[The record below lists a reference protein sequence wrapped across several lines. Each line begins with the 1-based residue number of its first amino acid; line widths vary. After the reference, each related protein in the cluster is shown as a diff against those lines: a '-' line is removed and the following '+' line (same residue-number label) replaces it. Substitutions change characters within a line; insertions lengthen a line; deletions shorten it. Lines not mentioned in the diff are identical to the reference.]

1 VLDSSTQLRFAVEF
15 ATFLAAVAGAA
26 VVLVRPAL
34 IGARGRARLV
44 LALGFVLLAVAAF
57 LHGSSLAASDDT
69 LLVIVRGL
77 GIVLLAA
84 GNLGLSED
92 RTTRRVLWGAVVLLA
107 LAEGATAL
115 GTEVAANWA
124 RSAGAVG
131 LGAVLVVSARRSI
144 PARIAVGT
152 AATLLIVVL
161 AVSLALSVV
170 ISRNVEGEAVRR
182 IAVRARAEA
191 INVQEAALRDAV
203 TSAKLVALSLPG
215 PTGSE
220 QEAVLRA
227 VAAQP
232 APNER
237 IDRALEALVTND
249 LIVVEGPVLYLTL
262 DRRVIADQ
270 RAEQIGSVALAGSR
284 AVSAVL
290 EDRVQVASDVE
301 IIGTQAMAVAAHAVV
316 LGGQPEGRLV
326 LGIVVAAESLNVDF
340 VDARSAADEDIP
352 LAFVDRD
359 RVLARGTS
367 LAVPES
373 DIREVARAALDSG
386 TGSASLLTETTFLA
400 AEAVRAREGSRP
412 FAVVGATPRT
422 IVDDTRNSLFRSLF
436 VVALVT
442 ALGAFLV
449 AVFVGER
456 IGRKLRHLTAAAEGI
471 QKGDL
476 SVRASVASEDELGV
490 LGSAFDS
497 MAGSIE
503 SLATELRQ
511 AAEEEAR
518 LRARLEAVVS
528 GMGEALV
535 AVDSRGQITL
545 FNDAAEEL
553 LDVAAGQVV
562 GRPLGDVMAVATE
575 PGADLTPRLSR
586 PTPGSWTE
594 AAVVVRHDGAQVP
607 VALSAGGLRST
618 RGDVVG
624 GVYVLRDMRR
634 EREVERMKTEFLSN
648 ISHELRTPLVP
659 IKGFAELLRSR
670 NLSKAQSREFLDRI
684 LDSAG
689 DLERVVDLLVM
700 VAADEAARLT
710 IRKEP
715 VEVRDLLENVV
726 ERWKGKVDGRHEIS
740 RRVGRRLP
748 TIVGDRRLLERSLDE
763 LVDNAVKYSP
773 EGGRV
778 TVSAA
783 PAGNGHGP
791 AVAITIRDEG
801 VGIAPDRLEGIFED
815 FAQADSS
822 ATREFGGLG
831 LGLAFVRRIVRAH
844 QGHLTAQS
852 APGKGSTFSIVLPVG
867 GAGEGRR

>member
-1 VLDSSTQLRFAVEF
+1 VLESSTQLRFAVEF

-26 VVLVRPAL
+26 VVLLRPAL
-34 IGARGRARLV
+34 IGARGRARAV
-44 LALGFVLLAVAAF
+44 LALGFVFLAVAAF
-57 LHGSSLAASDDT
+57 LHGTLLAAADDS

-77 GIVLLAA
+77 GIVLLAI
-84 GNLGLSED
+84 GNFGLTED

-107 LAEGATAL
+107 VAEAATAL
-115 GTEVAANWA
+115 GADAAASWA
-124 RSAGAVG
+124 RGAGALG

-170 ISRNVEGEAVRR
+170 IGDNIEQEAVRR
-182 IAVRARAEA
+182 IAVRAQAEA

-215 PTGSE
+215 PRGGE
-220 QEAVLRA
+220 QEAILRTI
-227 VAAQP
+227 AAAP
-232 APNER
+232 APNQRTDEL
-237 IDRALEALVTND
+237 LEAFVTNG
-249 LIVVEGPVLYLTL
+249 LIVVDGPVLYLSL
-262 DRRVIADQ
+262 DRRVIADA
-270 RAEQIGSVALAGSR
+270 RIAGVSTVALAGSR
-284 AVSAVL
+284 TVSAL
-290 EDRVQVASDVE
+290 IEGTDSEAADIE
-301 IIGTQAMAVAAHAVV
+301 IIGSQAMAVSAFPVTV
-316 LGGQPEGRLV
+316 PNPEGRV
-326 LGIVVAAESLNVDF
+326 AVGIVVAAESLNVEY

-359 RVLARGTS
+359 RILARSTS
-367 LAVPES
+367 LAVPENA
-373 DIREVARAALDSG
+373 IREVAELALER
-386 TGSASLLTETTFLA
+386 GSASLLTGSEFLA
-400 AEAVRAREGSRP
+400 AQAVEAKDGTYV
-412 FAVVGATPRT
+412 FAVVGSTPRT
-422 IVDDTRNSLFRSLF
+422 IVDDTRNSLFRTLF

-456 IGRKLRHLTAAAEGI
+456 IGKKLRHLTAAAEGI
-471 QKGDL
+471 QQGDL

-490 LGSAFDS
+490 LSSAFDS

-511 AAEEEAR
+511 AADEEAR
-518 LRARLEAVVS
+518 LRGRLEAVVS

-535 AVDSRGQITL
+535 AVDQRGQVTL
-545 FNDAAEEL
+545 FNDAAEDL
-553 LDVAAGQVV
+553 LNMAAGRVV
-562 GRPLGDVMAVATE
+562 GRPLGDVVSIVTE
-575 PGADLTPRLSR
+575 RGADLTARLTH
-586 PTPGSWTE
+586 PAPGSWTE
-594 AAVVVRHDGAQVP
+594 AAVVVRRDGVQVP
-607 VALSAGGLRST
+607 VALSAGGLRSA

-670 NLSKAQSREFLDRI
+670 SLSKAQSREFLDRI
-684 LDSAG
+684 LDAAV
-689 DLERVVDLLVM
+689 DLERTVDLLVM

-710 IRKEP
+710 IRKEQ

-740 RRVGRRLP
+740 RRVGRHLP
-748 TIVGDRRLLERSLDE
+748 TILGDRRLLERSLDE

-773 EGGRV
+773 EGGKV

-783 PAGNGHGP
+783 AAGNGHGP

-801 VGIAPDRLEGIFED
+801 VGIPPDRLEGIFED

-844 QGHLTAQS
+844 HGHLTAES
-852 APGKGSTFSIVLPVG
+852 APGKGSTFSILLPV
-867 GAGEGRR
+867 AGTREGTR